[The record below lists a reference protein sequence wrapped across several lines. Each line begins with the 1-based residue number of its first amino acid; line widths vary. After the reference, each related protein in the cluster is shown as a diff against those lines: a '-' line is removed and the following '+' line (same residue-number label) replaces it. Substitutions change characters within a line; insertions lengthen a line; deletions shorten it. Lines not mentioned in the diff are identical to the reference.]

1 MLKAVIAPL
10 NRRLTVSLC
19 SLIVQVVCVVSG
31 SNISADE
38 LAALVSENESPLS
51 PAPHK

>member
-1 MLKAVIAPL
+1 MLKAVIVPL
-10 NRRLTVSLC
+10 NRRLC
-19 SLIVQVVCVVSG
+19 SRLVQVVCVVSG

-38 LAALVSENESPLS
+38 LATLVSENESLLS

>member
-10 NRRLTVSLC
+10 NRRLC
-19 SLIVQVVCVVSG
+19 SLVVQVVCVVSG

-38 LAALVSENESPLS
+38 LAALVSESESPLS